1 MLLIKVN
8 NCHLNGSRLKLLN
21 ITLLHCNL
29 IFGRLVLLFGKLR
42 LSNYWMTFIREIF
55 SFGQLP
61 YTGMSNGEAVDRV
74 INGYRLPPPP
84 MCPENIYK
92 MMLECWAEAPENR
105 YFFILHTNSYL
116 DLHSTKSITLSRKNG
131 IASRYATNKPENRI
145 CLLLKTSLINHNFC
159 NSIFIINNIYL
170 KKMCF

>member
-105 YFFILHTNSYL
+105 YFLYSTHKLIFRPTFDKIYHTIEKEWDSIKIRDQQARESYMFTPKNIS
-116 DLHSTKSITLSRKNG
+116 DKS
-131 IASRYATNKPENRI
+131 
-145 CLLLKTSLINHNFC
+145 
-159 NSIFIINNIYL
+159 
-170 KKMCF
+170 